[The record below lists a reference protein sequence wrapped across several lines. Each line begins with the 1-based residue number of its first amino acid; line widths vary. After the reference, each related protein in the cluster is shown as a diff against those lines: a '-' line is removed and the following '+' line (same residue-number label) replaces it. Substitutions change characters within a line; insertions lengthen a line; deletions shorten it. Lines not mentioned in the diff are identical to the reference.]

1 MYFINKRMKRI
12 AGFILL
18 MMMGIVSVHAQWTI
32 TPEAGMAITKR
43 NAFQTGWEG
52 RPKIGVGLEY
62 QFPSE
67 FFALRTGLYY
77 MQRGYSTDNGYTY
90 YPSPYGYY
98 GGYGYGYGAIGGYA
112 HNGALGNSNDP
123 GYMYANRLKR
133 HMLQVPVM
141 ADFSFRIA
149 EDVRLH
155 VAAGPYVAVSM
166 SDRGEVYVSG
176 YYPYADP
183 GYGASGEAPAAGT
196 DVPLVNPATGLR
208 AFDWGLS
215 GVLGLEVKQWM
226 FNFGYDLS
234 LGKEYKHGSV
244 GVNYHTVSLSLGY
257 KFKLGK

>member
-12 AGFILL
+12 AGVILL

-77 MQRGYSTDNGYTY
+77 MQRGYSTDNGYTF
-90 YPSPYGYY
+90 YPASY
-98 GGYGYGYGAIGGYA
+98 GYGYGYGYGSVNSYSPR
-112 HNGALGNSNDP
+112 NMFALS
-123 GYMYANRLKR
+123 LKR
-133 HMLQVPVM
+133 HMLQLPVM

-149 EDVRLH
+149 EGVRLH

-166 SDRGEVYVSG
+166 ADRGEIDRYGTPYG
-176 YYPYADP
+176 YYPYRNAD
-183 GYGASGEAPAAGT
+183 YGARMPANEGGT
-196 DVPLVNPATGLR
+196 GTGTYVHALNPAHGLR

-234 LGKEYKHGSV
+234 LGKEYKNGSV
-244 GVNYHTVSLSLGY
+244 GVNYHTISLSLGY